1 MTYSSKNCQLL
12 MQQKLEMDK
21 RRLVIRVARI
31 VQKDEKEVEEIIDAL
46 LDTIVLQLQNNVR
59 IRLRKFGQ
67 WFVEELTDRMVYNP
81 TLGRFVN
88 VPARKKVIFK
98 PGSRLRLSIK
108 PDIEK

>member
-1 MTYSSKNCQLL
+1 